1 MDRDALLVDTDD
13 FCWESFSKTRSEKTS
28 SGEAEARV
36 SISNDPGNK
45 QSYLPTERS
54 KARSRGV
61 LR

>member
-1 MDRDALLVDTDD
+1 MGRDALLVDTDD
-13 FCWESFSKTRSEKTS
+13 ISVVSRLSARKTS

>member
-13 FCWESFSKTRSEKTS
+13 ISVVSRLSARKTS

-36 SISNDPGNK
+36 SISNDPGN
-45 QSYLPTERS
+45 YLPTERS